1 MRLCIQRVLEGA
13 VAVDGRTLA
22 SIGKGLVVLVGFGQA
37 DGPELAESDVF
48 SGMAR
53 KLVELRIFPGEGEY
67 AHKMHCTVRE
77 AGGNILLIPQFTL
90 YADCRRG
97 RRPDFTAAA
106 PPATARAL
114 FDAYVRRVDEM
125 MQGSVYSGLFGA
137 DMRISLC
144 NWGPV
149 TLWLDSAELFS
160 PPAKG

>member
-1 MRLCIQRVLEGA
+1 MRLCVQRVLEGA
-13 VAVDGRTLA
+13 VAVDGTTLA
-22 SIGKGLVVLVGFGQA
+22 SIGKGLVVLVGFGRE
-37 DGPELAESDVF
+37 DGPELAAGDAF

-77 AGGNILLIPQFTL
+77 AGGSILLIPQFTL

-106 PPATARAL
+106 PPDTARAL
-114 FDAYVRRVDEM
+114 FEAFVHRVDGM
-125 MQGSVYSGLFGA
+125 MQGGVYSGLFGA

-149 TLWLDSAELFS
+149 TLWLDAAELFS
-160 PPAKG
+160 PPAKA

>member
-77 AGGNILLIPQFTL
+77 AGGSILLIPQFTL
-90 YADCRRG
+90 YADCR
-97 RRPDFTAAA
+97 
-106 PPATARAL
+106 PARNGTC
-114 FDAYVRRVDEM
+114 
-125 MQGSVYSGLFGA
+125 
-137 DMRISLC
+137 SL
-144 NWGPV
+144 
-149 TLWLDSAELFS
+149 
-160 PPAKG
+160 

>member
-1 MRLCIQRVLEGA
+1 MRLCIQRVLEGS
-13 VAVDGRTLA
+13 VAVDGTTLA
-22 SIGKGLVVLVGFGQA
+22 SIGKGLVVLVGFGQE
-37 DGPELAESDVF
+37 DGPELAASDVF

-67 AHKMHCTVRE
+67 AQKMHCTVRE
-77 AGGNILLIPQFTL
+77 AGGSILLIPQFTL

-106 PPATARAL
+106 PPATARPL
-114 FDAYVRRVDEM
+114 FEAYVRRVDEM
-125 MQGSVYSGLFGA
+125 MQGNVYSGLFGA

-149 TLWLDSAELFS
+149 TLWLDAAELFS